1 MVDNSEQKKPIALL
15 NEMTTLERHRCEI
28 ENTSSMGCLRAD
40 DAPGWWF
47 QYFEPVWGPF
57 MELFRCHRHV
67 TMTEFERAAS
77 QVGLT
82 QVEKT
87 IAISAFR
94 QQQDGAISPRAT
106 TAFRREHILSA
117 V

>member
-1 MVDNSEQKKPIALL
+1 MVDNSERKKRIALL
-15 NEMTTLERHRCEI
+15 NEMTTGERHQCEI
-28 ENTSSMGCLRAD
+28 GNTSSMGYPGAD
-40 DAPGWWF
+40 VAPGWWF
-47 QYFEPVWGPF
+47 HDFEPVWGPF
-57 MELFRCHRHV
+57 IQLFRCQRHV

-94 QQQDGAISPRAT
+94 HQQDGAISPRAT
-106 TAFRREHILSA
+106 TALRREHILSA